1 MSSFELVKIIG
12 SASQQYFK
20 YLGNRYKQKKSDFE
34 EIKLKQMMMQSTPK
48 KQSNWIDFLV
58 LPLIRPFYQLLFM
71 SVKVLV
77 LNAPF
82 WLGGYQGIDMI
93 DVCSS
98 LTGIS
103 TKHLVFLGEMCD
115 ERISQ
120 EIHGYTVVII
130 TILVVL
136 VVFYSLPIIKYLYE
150 KRCEQ
155 LLLQREH
162 ETSIVNLQR
171 EHETSIENLHI
182 NTVQNA
188 MNTRKRRE
196 SYCRGMWTKD
206 RHKNAISTLET
217 IEIVINTK
225 DKDVN
230 KMKIIKGAMDKF
242 SQWWSPLP
250 IESGSVPLLE

>member
-1 MSSFELVKIIG
+1 MSSFDLVKIIG
-12 SASQQYFK
+12 SASKQYFQS
-20 YLGNRYKQKKSDFE
+20 LGIRYKQKKSDFE

-48 KQSNWIDFLV
+48 RQDNWIDFFIM
-58 LPLIRPFYQLLFM
+58 PLIRPFYQLLFM

-103 TKHLVFLGEMCD
+103 TKHLLFLDEMCD

-162 ETSIVNLQR
+162 ETSIVTLQI
-171 EHETSIENLHI
+171 S
-182 NTVQNA
+182 TVQNA
-188 MNTRKRRE
+188 MNTRKRQEAYR
-196 SYCRGMWTKD
+196 RGKWTKD

-217 IEIVINTK
+217 IEVVVNTK

-230 KMKIIKGAMDKF
+230 KMKIIKGAMVKF